1 MHETNRK
8 AESPSKE
15 IEDIKKNSMEMSEL
29 EDKITKENMYWMG
42 SAAEW
47 KRQRKESQ
55 AECW

>member
-15 IEDIKKNSMEMSEL
+15 IEDTKKNSMEMSEL

-47 KRQRKESQ
+47 KRQRKES
-55 AECW
+55 